1 MSDSS
6 RFSVHNTLVRRL
18 KLDGKPFIEK
28 TIRCNVPLPMSLDEL
43 NVSFAEYRERLQA
56 AGIAMPVV
64 VDSRVDGDCIVC
76 LCEDGGPNLVERYE
90 TPEAIVRSGSDVV
103 ASVVRVLKKAMVAG
117 VALDPHIKNFVGQG
131 PDLLYVDFSP
141 PLVESYIDTRMSV
154 ATDAEER
161 NILQKNF
168 SYFTADSLPYHF
180 AGDFMNVDP
189 GAEALF
195 PDLHAVLQQEGL
207 VPGVGLGDFTAIASS
222 IRALEDLRLRKQI
235 FMI

>member
-6 RFSVHNTLVRRL
+6 RFSVHNTLVRRVQ
-18 KLDGKPFIEK
+18 LDGKPFIEK

-43 NVSFAEYRERLQA
+43 NGSFAEYREHLQA
-56 AGIAMPVV
+56 AGIAMPSVV
-64 VDSRVDGDCIVC
+64 ESRVDGDCIVC

-90 TPEAIVRSGSDVV
+90 RPEALVRSAPDVV
-103 ASVVRVLKKAMVAG
+103 ASVARVLKKAMAAD

-141 PLVESYIDTRMSV
+141 PLVDSYIDARLSV
-154 ATDAEER
+154 ASDPEER
-161 NILQKNF
+161 SILQKNF

-180 AGDFMNVDP
+180 AGDFLNLDP

-207 VPGVGLGDFTAIASS
+207 IPGVGLRDFTSTASS

>member
-6 RFSVHNTLVRRL
+6 RFSVNNTLVRRVQF
-18 KLDGKPFIEK
+18 DGKLFIEK
-28 TIRCNVPLPMSLDEL
+28 TIRCNVSLPISLDEI
-43 NVSFAEYRERLQA
+43 NVCFAAYQDRLRA
-56 AGIAMPVV
+56 AGIAMPSV

-90 TPEAIVRSGSDVV
+90 SPEALVRSAPDVV
-103 ASVVRVLKKAMVAG
+103 ASVARVLKKAMAAG

-131 PDLLYVDFSP
+131 LDLLYVDFSP
-141 PLVESYIDTRMSV
+141 PLLESYIDARLSV
-154 ATDAEER
+154 ASGAEER
-161 NILQKNF
+161 SILQKNF
-168 SYFTADSLPYHF
+168 AYFTTDSLPYHF
-180 AGDFMNVDP
+180 AGDFLNLDP

-207 VPGVGLGDFTAIASS
+207 VPGVGLKDFTATASS